1 MFFASTTFTLIH
13 TALSIIGIVA
23 GFAALAG
30 LLRGELRE
38 GSTAIFLGATAATCI
53 TGFLF
58 PFDQFLPSHWVGV
71 ICSIALA
78 VAIYALYSAH
88 LAGAWRITY
97 VIAAMLALYLN
108 TFVLVVQ
115 AFRKVPFLHALAPT
129 ESELPFAAA
138 QGVVFLLFVGLTVAA
153 VRAFHPRAALPA

>member
-13 TALSIIGIVA
+13 TALSVVGIVA
-23 GFAALAG
+23 GFAAAAG
-30 LLRGELRE
+30 LLRGELRS
-38 GSTAIFLGATAATCI
+38 GWTALFLGATIATCV

-71 ICSIALA
+71 ICSIFLA
-78 VAIYALYSAH
+78 VAVYALYAAH
-88 LAGAWRITY
+88 LAGIWRT
-97 VIAAMLALYLN
+97 VFVVTAMISLYLN
-108 TFVLVVQ
+108 VFVLVVQ

-129 ESELPFAAA
+129 ESELPFSAA

-153 VRAFHPRAALPA
+153 VRAFRGRAPLPA

>member
-1 MFFASTTFTLIH
+1 MFFASATFTLIH
-13 TALSIIGIVA
+13 TALSIAGIAA

-71 ICSIALA
+71 ICLAALA

-88 LAGAWRITY
+88 LAGAWRVIY
-97 VIAAMLALYLN
+97 VVAAMIALYLN
-108 TFVLVVQ
+108 VFVLVVQ

-138 QGVVFLLFVGLTVAA
+138 QGVVLVLFVLLTVAA
-153 VRAFHPRAALPA
+153 VRAFRGRAPLPA

>member
-13 TALSIIGIVA
+13 TALSIVGIAA
-23 GFAALAG
+23 GFAAAAG
-30 LLRGELRE
+30 LLRGELRS
-38 GSTAIFLGATAATCI
+38 GSTAVFLGATIATSI

-71 ICSIALA
+71 ISLIVLA
-78 VAIYALYSAH
+78 VAVYALYSAH
-88 LAGAWRITY
+88 LVGAWRVTY
-97 VIAAMLALYLN
+97 VVAAMTALYLN
-108 TFVLVVQ
+108 VFVLVVQ

-138 QGVVFLLFVGLTVAA
+138 QGVVFLLFVWLTVAA

>member
-13 TALSIIGIVA
+13 TALSVVGVVA
-23 GFAALAG
+23 GFAAVAG
-30 LLRGELRE
+30 LLRAELRP
-38 GSTAIFLGATAATCI
+38 GSTAVFLGATIGTCI

-58 PFDQFLPSHWVGV
+58 PFDTFLPSHWVGV
-71 ICSIALA
+71 ICSAALA
-78 VAIYALYSAH
+78 VAVVALYSKH
-88 LAGAWRITY
+88 LAGAWRIAF
-97 VIAAMLALYLN
+97 VISAMLALYLN
-108 TFVLVVQ
+108 VFVLVVQ

-138 QGVVFLLFVGLTVAA
+138 QGVVFLLFVWFTVAA